1 MELHTR
7 AIWRGCMEG
16 DVLYVAWNGN
26 NACSLRRRWQRRRRR
41 DQQQRGHRWSS
52 QQSSRSNYTKKR
64 KKTGQYSTSSRIKTR
79 GSTTH
84 AGALVELPVPVVDAD
99 APEVAEPVAEVE
111 AEMSVLVRVTPTDS
125 HVSWANATALVR
137 SSPEQLVSMHEVTE
151 EMKAEFV
158 QRHLLSVD
166 EQPPRFALA
175 MQVRAHSVFAIC
187 YASVWLCLEEERR
200 GRTRD
205 GLARNE
211 GGRGEACES
220 ECGEETHLVFR
231 CLCV

>member
-1 MELHTR
+1 M
-7 AIWRGCMEG
+7 
-16 DVLYVAWNGN
+16 
-26 NACSLRRRWQRRRRR
+26 
-41 DQQQRGHRWSS
+41 
-52 QQSSRSNYTKKR
+52 
-64 KKTGQYSTSSRIKTR
+64 
-79 GSTTH
+79 
-84 AGALVELPVPVVDAD
+84 PVVDAD

-125 HVSWANATALVR
+125 HVSWAKATALVR
-137 SSPEQLVSMHEVTE
+137 SSPEQLVSMQEVTE

-158 QRHLLSVD
+158 QRHLLSVE

-220 ECGEETHLVFR
+220 ESGEEMHLVFR
-231 CLCV
+231 CLCVCEVG